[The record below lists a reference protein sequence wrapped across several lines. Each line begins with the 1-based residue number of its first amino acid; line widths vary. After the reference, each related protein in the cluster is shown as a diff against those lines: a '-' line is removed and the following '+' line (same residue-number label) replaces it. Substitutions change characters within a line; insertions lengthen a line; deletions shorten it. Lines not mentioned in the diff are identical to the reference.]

1 MLNLRLTSR
10 FSVFSIAFFAV
21 ILSGC
26 IQTQATML
34 NTESRSEVI
43 PDQVQVYRTLDNLTC
58 AYEEVAVVFAQG
70 DVAFTNEAQMIRAAK
85 KRAAKVGANGIVLNQ
100 IKEPNGFAQLAGSLI
115 GLSPDRRGELL
126 AIYVPEPCQ
135 PIEGAQ
141 TLGSR

>member
-1 MLNLRLTSR
+1 MLNLRFTSR
-10 FSVFSIAFFAV
+10 LSVFAMVFFAA
-21 ILSGC
+21 ILTGC

-34 NTESRSEVI
+34 NSEARSEVI

-85 KRAAKVGANGIVLNQ
+85 KRAAKIGANGIVLSQ

-135 PIEGAQ
+135 SLATAQ
-141 TLGSR
+141 NVESR